1 MIGDFNARHHAWRDV
16 ASNQRGRQIENWSNS
31 LSNLS
36 LKILYPT
43 EPTFQRSGSH
53 LDFAIASAALEFNSE
68 ELILHPYASDHL
80 AIECT
85 LRLQHKLAEDTGPSL
100 DNFLIFKKTNW
111 NKFKRMLT
119 HNANFPFP
127 ADKNLSNAE
136 IDSGLHVLQ
145 AHITEALEKC
155 TPRFKPFNILNTIV
169 NAEIK
174 KLYNAKHKL
183 QTKIHRLINRR
194 DRNLTA
200 QINHHKAQVKIIK
213 KKIEEAFNKASKN
226 NWDNQ
231 IKKINYK
238 ESASFFPSL
247 NRFFRNNIKNN
258 NQLIKEIVI
267 KPHEHEL
274 TQDLV
279 DPSTL
284 NRHSDTSITDQTVI
298 TEVISRFFGGI
309 NRADP
314 NSNTLLEKDIL
325 KGDSELTNTF
335 TTLDTFVTFNEN
347 LTALD
352 PNLSH
357 QDITF
362 ASYNRINKI
371 IKQMKGK
378 TSTGWDNIPNIALKN
393 LPPNYIAK
401 YTILINNALNNSY
414 FPSAWKK
421 AKLIILKKKRN
432 QPTHL
437 DNLRPISLLPAI
449 SKVFEKIIKLSLLS
463 KYSNDSIVPVQQFGF
478 KSKHSTV
485 HALHKLVADLHWH
498 LNDNNM
504 IGACLI
510 DLRKAFDSV
519 WHEGLIFKLKKLA
532 LPTGVIKLIKSTI
545 ASRSFVVSM
554 NNRTSKQPQIVSK
567 GLQQG
572 TVLSPILF
580 NFYTAEIVNSCGLNS
595 GNRTYSIAFA
605 DDLIIYVANKN
616 LERIKTSL
624 QHLFNRIKDIYT
636 AWRLYIN
643 VNKCETILFRSQ
655 LKSKSAATRRH
666 WRDFHIMD
674 IELNTRVPHKRAV
687 KYLGVVMDDMLKFD
701 QHINNQTHKA
711 NTTYMLL
718 RALFCNTHLC
728 KKSKIIAYQSLIRPM
743 LTYACPIWFNINNS
757 LMEKMKI
764 LERKI
769 LRTCTGLHR
778 SENSNHIKRISNTK
792 LYTAAALPRLDT
804 FIVKIIRQHIKNA
817 MQVDTNSLI
826 SGPFFPNDTYL
837 RRACNTGFT
846 PPETFKFLDENKFI
860 IGDNMEHILYN
871 FIRHCRNKRIPFGD
885 AQPLPMAKD
894 TGLLPI
900 DAAALRRHNYF
911 AK

>member
-1 MIGDFNARHHAWRDV
+1 MPSVSTEILENTIIKIFPKNANPIFIISIYASPTLRSNIEPDLIKIASTLRLSDDGNPFIMIGDFNARHHAWRDV

-226 NWDNQ
+226 NWNNQ

-401 YTILINNALNNSY
+401 
-414 FPSAWKK
+414 
-421 AKLIILKKKRN
+421 
-432 QPTHL
+432 
-437 DNLRPISLLPAI
+437 
-449 SKVFEKIIKLSLLS
+449 
-463 KYSNDSIVPVQQFGF
+463 
-478 KSKHSTV
+478 
-485 HALHKLVADLHWH
+485 
-498 LNDNNM
+498 
-504 IGACLI
+504 
-510 DLRKAFDSV
+510 
-519 WHEGLIFKLKKLA
+519 
-532 LPTGVIKLIKSTI
+532 
-545 ASRSFVVSM
+545 
-554 NNRTSKQPQIVSK
+554 
-567 GLQQG
+567 
-572 TVLSPILF
+572 
-580 NFYTAEIVNSCGLNS
+580 
-595 GNRTYSIAFA
+595 
-605 DDLIIYVANKN
+605 
-616 LERIKTSL
+616 
-624 QHLFNRIKDIYT
+624 
-636 AWRLYIN
+636 
-643 VNKCETILFRSQ
+643 
-655 LKSKSAATRRH
+655 
-666 WRDFHIMD
+666 
-674 IELNTRVPHKRAV
+674 
-687 KYLGVVMDDMLKFD
+687 
-701 QHINNQTHKA
+701 
-711 NTTYMLL
+711 
-718 RALFCNTHLC
+718 
-728 KKSKIIAYQSLIRPM
+728 
-743 LTYACPIWFNINNS
+743 
-757 LMEKMKI
+757 
-764 LERKI
+764 
-769 LRTCTGLHR
+769 
-778 SENSNHIKRISNTK
+778 
-792 LYTAAALPRLDT
+792 
-804 FIVKIIRQHIKNA
+804 
-817 MQVDTNSLI
+817 
-826 SGPFFPNDTYL
+826 
-837 RRACNTGFT
+837 RACNTGFT
-846 PPETFKFLDENKFI
+846 PPETFKFLDENKLI